1 MKISE
6 LIAELQQ
13 AQQEHGDV
21 DVWVV
26 RSDMA
31 DYEPELTLS
40 RGGAYMSA
48 GLFIG

>member
-13 AQQEHGDV
+13 AQSHLGDA
-21 DVWVV
+21 DIYTV

-31 DYEPELTLS
+31 DYDPELTI
-40 RGGAYMSA
+40 A
-48 GLFIG
+48 GLGSNRYLYIS

>member
-13 AQQEHGDV
+13 AQKEHGDV
-21 DVWVV
+21 DVFTV

-31 DYEPELTLS
+31 DYDPELTVSHHGFL
-40 RGGAYMSA
+40 Y
-48 GLFIG
+48 IG